1 MTVEL
6 GSAPSTAWGV
16 GAGRGRLALLVAV
29 AIVLVLVGYLVGSH
43 RGQTREVT
51 GPANVLVVPADAT
64 SSVGHR
70 VAEMEVDGVSVGVS
84 DSIMWIGPH
93 NDYRER
99 GWPDCLG
106 SETTTLPAVTFGI
119 VRVDWPNGQ
128 WVNQVVY
135 VDCRTRQPEGAAD
148 VPLSLP

>member
-6 GSAPSTAWGV
+6 GSATSTARGV
-16 GAGRGRLALLVAV
+16 GAGRARLALLAAAAV
-29 AIVLVLVGYLVGSH
+29 LLVLVGYLLGGH

-51 GPANVLVVPADAT
+51 GPATVQVVPGDTT

-70 VAEMEVDGVSVGVS
+70 VAEMEVDGVSVGFS
-84 DSIMWIGPH
+84 DSIMWIGPN

-106 SETTTLPAVTFGI
+106 SETTTLPSVTFGI

-135 VDCRTRQPEGAAD
+135 VDCRT
-148 VPLSLP
+148 